1 MQGNKEDY
9 SFDLIDADCGDL
21 LPTKK
26 NKLSHKFLKFLTKE
40 TKQYTY
46 KELAAE
52 FKCNFEHARRI
63 CIKLFT
69 EGKIERAKI
78 VEKVGRP
85 YFKYWK

>member
-1 MQGNKEDY
+1 MQDNKEDY
-9 SFDLIDADCGDL
+9 SFNLIYADCCDL
-21 LPTKK
+21 LPKKK
-26 NKLSHKFLKFLTKE
+26 NELSHKFWKFLTKE

-63 CIKLFT
+63 YIKLFS
-69 EGKIERAKI
+69 EGKIQRTKI
-78 VEKVGRP
+78 IKKVGRP